1 MLKYDK
7 IDITKGIYLNK
18 TNKSKECMFCH
29 YWYYL
34 NKNFIY
40 GPFTCDGCY
49 NIVQKSID
57 FKDIAIIY
65 VSKSAYRVYFKD
77 ISKHKAKKL
86 MNKFNLVGKTDDI
99 HGNN

>member
-7 IDITKGIYLNK
+7 IDITEGIDLNK

-34 NKNFIY
+34 NKNFSY

-49 NIVQKSID
+49 DIVQRSTD
-57 FKDIAIIY
+57 FKNITIIY
-65 VSKSAYRVYFKD
+65 V
-77 ISKHKAKKL
+77 KKNCMQSL
-86 MNKFNLVGKTDDI
+86 F
-99 HGNN
+99 